1 MFLKMKKYTII
12 LKILYYLKLY
22 TIVFYFAAILWYI
35 RNKVPKKITT
45 KDILELFYYNFLNVP
60 TEDCIIIKMTDDE
73 LITRCKN
80 NCPILNFS
88 LNFNIDTKQSCK
100 KISEGPCKFFLKKL
114 DKNIKF
120 IRNYNHIRPYEDG
133 CEEIITINKK
143 SS

>member
-1 MFLKMKKYTII
+1 MKKYTIP

-22 TIVFYFAAILWYI
+22 TIGFYIAAIIWHI
-35 RNKVPKKITT
+35 KNKVPKKITT
-45 KDILELFYYNFLNVP
+45 KDILVLFYYNFLNVP
-60 TEDCIIIKMTDDE
+60 KEDCIIIKITDDE

-100 KISEGPCKFFLKKL
+100 KISEGPCKFFLKRL

-120 IRNYNHIRPYEDG
+120 TRNYNYIRPYKDG

-143 SS
+143 AS